1 LGAIGGVRLLGE
13 HRSSRKSCAADPL
26 WVKRAGEAPSPEPVV
41 GIVYEAGASPT
52 YPGST
57 TRLRCSLSGTLTP
70 PSPSR
75 PDRSG
80 VAGRFRRPTIGR
92 RRQRARLWEFN
103 PVPGTPNASQVEGN
117 DFPPPGIATP
127 RLPVPTPS
135 GLLPQVNSVPVASSP
150 HRPLVMIALRCGDG
164 EESTPAGAD
173 ADKLGLGRGLLWDL
187 RGLDSPSLTNS
198 PPTPSVSPRRT
209 PGPNSQRPGCGNLG
223 PGFRRDDSQRV
234 GRDLG
239 SGTIDRAPSPIAGR
253 VRSLVSRR

>member
-1 LGAIGGVRLLGE
+1 MRAPALGTIGGVRLLDE
-13 HRSSRKSCAADPL
+13 HRVSRKSRTAAHE
-26 WVKRAGEAPSPEPVV
+26 VGEARRRGSVPGAGSRHC
-41 GIVYEAGASPT
+41 YEAGASPT

-80 VAGRFRRPTIGR
+80 VAGRFHRPTIGR

-103 PVPGTPNASQVEGN
+103 PVPGTPNASRVEGN

-127 RLPVPTPS
+127 WLPVPTPS
-135 GLLPQVNSVPVASSP
+135 GLLPQVNSVPVASGT

-173 ADKLGLGRGLLWDL
+173 ADKLGLETRSLWTCSWL
-187 RGLDSPSLTNS
+187 GSQLLTNS
-198 PPTPSVSPRRT
+198 LATPSVSPRRK

-223 PGFRRDDSQRV
+223 PGFRRDDSRRW
-234 GRDLG
+234 GWDRRRG
-239 SGTIDRAPSPIAGR
+239 S
-253 VRSLVSRR
+253 